1 MDFSLGQFSR
11 LVEKFESLGLFAL
24 PISDLADQAVE
35 TGVRDI
41 EAKRILGLGGQRAEI
56 GARFVQLA
64 GNFVY
69 QGICVQRVQCQRH
82 TRRSL
87 LKEPT

>member
-24 PISDLADQAVE
+24 PISDLTDQAVE

-41 EAKRILGLGGQRAEI
+41 EAKRILGLGGEGAEI
-56 GARFVQLA
+56 DARFVPLA

-69 QGICVQRVQCQRH
+69 QGFCVQRVQCQR
-82 TRRSL
+82 
-87 LKEPT
+87 